1 MIITKQKTFWISFS
15 NGTNLGCCI
24 VDAINPKAAHV
35 KTIELGINPGG
46 ELMITEFDNSIDA
59 QLEILKWGKNRLITR
74 EELIA
79 DHYIPTSD
87 MPEERSGCNPS

>member
-35 KTIELGINPGG
+35 KTIELGINPGWR
-46 ELMITEFDNSIDA
+46 ID
-59 QLEILKWGKNRLITR
+59 
-74 EELIA
+74 
-79 DHYIPTSD
+79 DH
-87 MPEERSGCNPS
+87 